1 MTGYEAFALYNS
13 LKIHFTQKSYDYFK
27 YNGKSN
33 ISVQTFELR
42 KDKYYFY
49 KLSRKYSREEFVKFL
64 VSNFIIDNKIWVGK
78 LLEEDAESIYKLFLM
93 SHQSLSYIFDNDCRE
108 LFIEY
113 SNPNDILKVED
124 GEYPILLTKTLRKE
138 TQFETLCI
146 LNDMLGFF
154 PMWSRK
160 IDDTIRWPEV
170 CLTASKYT
178 PFIDYDKAKFQDI
191 LRSHLQSVYI

>member
-64 VSNFIIDNKIWVGK
+64 VSNFIIDNKI
-78 LLEEDAESIYKLFLM
+78 S
-93 SHQSLSYIFDNDCRE
+93 SS
-108 LFIEY
+108 
-113 SNPNDILKVED
+113 
-124 GEYPILLTKTLRKE
+124 
-138 TQFETLCI
+138 
-146 LNDMLGFF
+146 
-154 PMWSRK
+154 
-160 IDDTIRWPEV
+160 TI
-170 CLTASKYT
+170 
-178 PFIDYDKAKFQDI
+178 
-191 LRSHLQSVYI
+191 